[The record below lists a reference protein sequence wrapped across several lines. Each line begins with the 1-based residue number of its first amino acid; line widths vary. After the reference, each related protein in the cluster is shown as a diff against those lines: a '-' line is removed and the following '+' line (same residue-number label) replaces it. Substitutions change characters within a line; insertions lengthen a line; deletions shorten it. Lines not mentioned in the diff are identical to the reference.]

1 MFSDTP
7 LCAGWTE
14 AFMEDG
20 KGNVGVVDANE
31 CKIFGFDLNQAGN
44 LSYTTMTRFRD
55 QFQRLGWLHEHKWI
69 MEELARRKCM
79 KLSDKDNEHLK
90 RTKQDKIDL
99 LEAIPHFKVPSV
111 AERKALQ
118 KEVAGTVDPA
128 VVKQREAKLR
138 TIQKKKDNFQSGDVA
153 LKKKKN

>member
-1 MFSDTP
+1 
-7 LCAGWTE
+7 
-14 AFMEDG
+14 MEDG
-20 KGNVGVVDANE
+20 KANVGVVDANE
-31 CKIFGFDLNQAGN
+31 CKIFDFDLTQAGN
-44 LSYTTMTRFRD
+44 LSYVTLTRVRD
-55 QFQRLGWLHEHKWI
+55 QFQRVGWLHEYKWI
-69 MEELARRKCM
+69 LEELARRKCM

-90 RTKQDKIDL
+90 RTKQEKIDL

-118 KEVAGTVDPA
+118 KEVAGTVDAA

-153 LKKKKN
+153 LKKKK